1 MTKQI
6 FLIATIIRLLLI
18 PWFYH
23 PDLKSQYFHFQFLS
37 QGVANI
43 YQHIAENKS
52 RLPYTDTFNYLPLT
66 YFTFGSYYA
75 LAKLFTPPTLGRWL
89 NDWGPNQNLY
99 TDFPIFL
106 FILKLPY
113 LIFDLLIAYFLFRIT
128 SNKLLLKLWLFNPL
142 TLYLVYILGNFD
154 VLPSLL
160 TLLSLYLL
168 PTNSKF
174 SGLSFGLATCL
185 KAYSLLFLPVFL
197 VKIFPNKSKIFSFL
211 LFFSLPLLG
220 TIGPFLPSQDFVKS
234 FLSSGLTQKII
245 ESKINNIPIFPVIYG
260 FIFFATIKK
269 NVAYSLSLIGL
280 AFLILVK
287 FHPQWIIWFFPYF
300 LLSFCRPLPHF
311 LFAATIFL
319 FLCWVALIN
328 DHYLTWGHLLPL
340 DPDFLHLTVPH
351 DFIKFRFLTSPSIVQ
366 DQLKF
371 IATVVSL
378 VLVLISWKDEKNNS

>member
-234 FLSSGLTQKII
+234 FLSSGL
-245 ESKINNIPIFPVIYG
+245 P
-260 FIFFATIKK
+260 KK
-269 NVAYSLSLIGL
+269 
-280 AFLILVK
+280 
-287 FHPQWIIWFFPYF
+287 
-300 LLSFCRPLPHF
+300 
-311 LFAATIFL
+311 
-319 FLCWVALIN
+319 
-328 DHYLTWGHLLPL
+328 
-340 DPDFLHLTVPH
+340 
-351 DFIKFRFLTSPSIVQ
+351 
-366 DQLKF
+366 
-371 IATVVSL
+371 
-378 VLVLISWKDEKNNS
+378 